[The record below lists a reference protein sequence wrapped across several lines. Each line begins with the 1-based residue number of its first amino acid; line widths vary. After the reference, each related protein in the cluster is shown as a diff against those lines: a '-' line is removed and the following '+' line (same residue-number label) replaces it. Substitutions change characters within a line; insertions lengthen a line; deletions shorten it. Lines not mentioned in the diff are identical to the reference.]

1 MLATAIRETQIK
13 TTARY
18 HLLWARC
25 ELDLASFICQRRQWL
40 ANQWDPIRC
49 NFLGTFF
56 YRSHNALCL
65 TCCVSWVFTE
75 SSLLHVLAACLT
87 MEISPAGLKFLF
99 GTDLPMELLSFL
111 CLIHTYWVPIM
122 SQFDGNLSLLA
133 LTEDLLTVA
142 DGTSFQPAFT
152 PIMLFQTQGNQWRQ
166 PGRAYGWLTILRMTD
181 KQQVKG
187 RGT

>member
-1 MLATAIRETQIK
+1 
-13 TTARY
+13 
-18 HLLWARC
+18 
-25 ELDLASFICQRRQWL
+25 
-40 ANQWDPIRC
+40 
-49 NFLGTFF
+49 
-56 YRSHNALCL
+56 
-65 TCCVSWVFTE
+65 
-75 SSLLHVLAACLT
+75 
-87 MEISPAGLKFLF
+87 
-99 GTDLPMELLSFL
+99 
-111 CLIHTYWVPIM
+111 M
-122 SQFDGNLSLLA
+122 SQFCNLSLLA